1 MSAGSRI
8 AVVVVVA
15 AGLGSMLR
23 PAAVEAGSAPAEI
36 TCTAEGTGETLSGII
51 PRDSYEIELT
61 LDDGKG
67 HAHTWKDE
75 ERLTMVDAIDD
86 QVLMMHVAE
95 TPELYLWAIPKTIR
109 IESKRHEAH
118 GRFGAKARV
127 LGFAGDTAPRVLALS
142 CRYDYAI

>member
-1 MSAGSRI
+1 MSRSSRI
-8 AVVVVVA
+8 AVVVLVA
-15 AGLGSMLR
+15 AGLGASLH
-23 PAAVEAGSAPAEI
+23 PGAAEAGSAPAEI
-36 TCTAEGTGETLSGII
+36 ACTAEGTGETLSGII

-75 ERLTMVDAIDD
+75 ERLTMVDELGDR
-86 QVLMMHVAE
+86 VLMMHVAS

-118 GRFGAKARV
+118 GRFDAKARV
-127 LGFAGDTAPRVLALS
+127 LGFAEDATPRELSLA
-142 CRYDYAI
+142 CTYDYAI